1 MCAGYVKTINILSP
15 TAPTVRSTNENGKT
29 YTRPCAQIT
38 RTVNLPDV
46 PLLLQS
52 CTSDSLL
59 GEHIEQARYYR
70 VRYKRTR
77 CAFAVA
83 ELYKRELDEDI
94 DDHVSGDF
102 KRVLTGLAQGRRSE
116 DQVVDQQQVDVD
128 ARELYEV
135 SSLEELVIVASCF
148 CLTVQ
153 RMSVN

>member
-1 MCAGYVKTINILSP
+1 MRADYTYCKP
-15 TAPTVRSTNENGKT
+15 TRCSLAIAELYKRQPVGRA
-29 YTRPCAQIT
+29 Y
-38 RTVNLPDV
+38 RTGQV
-46 PLLLQS
+46 
-52 CTSDSLL
+52 C
-59 GEHIEQARYYR
+59 R

-135 SSLEELVIVASCF
+135 SSLEELVIVAPCF